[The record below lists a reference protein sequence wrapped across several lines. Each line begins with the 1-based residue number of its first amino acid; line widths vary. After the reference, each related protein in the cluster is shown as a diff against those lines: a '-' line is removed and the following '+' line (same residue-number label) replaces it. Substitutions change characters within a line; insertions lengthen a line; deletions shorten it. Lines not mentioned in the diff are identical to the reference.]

1 MRSEIHPGRFWFILG
16 FAFVCGAASFL
27 FAAVLTLYAFA
38 GHGSQAG
45 NILRGGLAISAF
57 FMGCFF
63 VTVGA
68 LYHASRNGA
77 RR

>member
-1 MRSEIHPGRFWFILG
+1 MRPENHSGRFWFVMG

-27 FAAVLTLYAFA
+27 FAAVLILHAVA

-45 NILRGGLAISAF
+45 NFLRAGFAIVAF
-57 FMGCFF
+57 VMGCFF
-63 VTVGA
+63 VTVGG
-68 LYHASRNGA
+68 LYHASCNRA